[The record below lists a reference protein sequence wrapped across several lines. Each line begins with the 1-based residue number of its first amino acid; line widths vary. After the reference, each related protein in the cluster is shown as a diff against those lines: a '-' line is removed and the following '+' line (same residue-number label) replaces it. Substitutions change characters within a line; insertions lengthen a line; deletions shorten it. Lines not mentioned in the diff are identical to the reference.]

1 MDMNMFEIKIGLA
14 LAQDK
19 SFISNLCKEITNLR
33 KGLLFEYSYLMP
45 KIRIRDEPSIL
56 NSYEFAI
63 FFYDQK
69 IYQSNLAKNILLQ
82 DELYIVLC
90 LKKIIVNNFT
100 TTKKLNYR
108 NDYRIGT

>member
-19 SFISNLCKEITNLR
+19 SFISNLCKEIKNLR
-33 KGLLFEYSYLMP
+33 KGLLVEYNYLIP
-45 KIRIRDEPSIL
+45 KIRIRDAPSIL

-69 IYQSNLAKNILLQ
+69 IYQANLEENTLCQ
-82 DELYIVLC
+82 NEVYITFS
-90 LKKIIVNNFT
+90 LKKIIINNFT